1 MAPKDGSVVGLCHLS
16 LILCE
21 ISYIDHYFCTHN
33 PTRQPPEG
41 ISDCLVWVGHVVS
54 DFLLG
59 GVFVLD
65 SPLFFIG
72 GVGGVC
78 HPHRLM
84 SDVVGLLVYRTAD
97 GGAVGFFP
105 GTGDKCWWIYGKKSV
120 GVCDIQCNALTL
132 VLAYRYQI
140 KIMFSN

>member
-1 MAPKDGSVVGLCHLS
+1 M
-16 LILCE
+16 
-21 ISYIDHYFCTHN
+21 
-33 PTRQPPEG
+33 
-41 ISDCLVWVGHVVS
+41 VS

-84 SDVVGLLVYRTAD
+84 SDVVGLLVYRTRRWFCGVFFLELETSA
-97 GGAVGFFP
+97 GGFMEKKVLGFA
-105 GTGDKCWWIYGKKSV
+105 IHNV
-120 GVCDIQCNALTL
+120 TL
-132 VLAYRYQI
+132 
-140 KIMFSN
+140 